1 MGISRRRLPGT
12 APIVAVGVIV
22 CLLAGVAMGG
32 AATEPIPQ
40 TDVESDTISLRVSV
54 AADGSAAWRVAYR
67 VELDDANTTEA
78 FESLQSDIEAD
89 PAPYTERFASRMRRT
104 MWSAENATGRE
115 MAITNVSVT
124 ARQEALPQATYGVVV
139 YRLQW
144 SGFAEVD
151 DERIR
156 IGDAIDRFFLDER
169 TSLTITWPDRY
180 QRIAVEP
187 SATAVDNT
195 SVTWH
200 GRYNFG
206 DGQPRVTVEPAPTS
220 SVTPTDSPATPAGGG
235 LPLVPIAIVAILL
248 GAGLSVWF
256 VFRQGDGP
264 PGTPEQSAPDGD
276 EAAGPPPELLS
287 NEERV
292 LQLLEDRGG
301 RMKQQAV
308 ADALDWTDAKTSQV
322 VGELRDE
329 EEIEVFRLGRE
340 NVLTLP
346 NVSIEQD
353 DDE

>member
-1 MGISRRRLPGT
+1 MGSSRRRVPGT
-12 APIVAVGVIV
+12 ASILAAGVIIS
-22 CLLAGVAMGG
+22 LFAGSAVAG
-32 AATEPIPQ
+32 AATGPIPQ
-40 TDVESDTISLRVSV
+40 TDIESDTISLRVSV

-78 FESLQSDIEAD
+78 FESLRADIEAD
-89 PAPYTERFASRMRRT
+89 PAPYTERFATRMRRT

-115 MAITNVSVT
+115 MSITNVSVT

-144 SGFAEVD
+144 SGFAAVD

-169 TSLTITWPDRY
+169 TSLTIAWPDRY

-200 GRYNFG
+200 GRHNFG
-206 DGQPRVTVEPAPTS
+206 DGQPRVEIEPAPTPGM
-220 SVTPTDSPATPAGGG
+220 TPTDRPETPAGGG
-235 LPLVPIAIVAILL
+235 FPLVPIAVVAILL
-248 GAGLSVWF
+248 GTGVAVWF
-256 VFRQGDGP
+256 ALRQGDSVPDAG
-264 PGTPEQSAPDGD
+264 ERADPDGD
-276 EAAGPPPELLS
+276 DAASPPPELLS

-308 ADALDWTDAKTSQV
+308 AGALDWTDAKTSQV
-322 VGELRDE
+322 VGELRDR

-346 NVSIEQD
+346 DVSIEPD